1 MILIDADSLTASRPD
16 KPLFTNL
23 SMTINDG
30 DRWGIV
36 GINGCGKSTFLRML
50 AGDIQPESGVV
61 RRSKTLRMAVLEQDP
76 KLAPGPVREAVLH
89 DLPDADSWEA
99 EEFLDRLGMGGM
111 LDADTTTL
119 SGGQAKRVAL
129 ARALVSQPD
138 LLILD
143 EPTNH
148 LDLDA
153 IAWLEARLAR
163 YRGGLIMVSHD
174 RHVLDRVLTRVL
186 EIDRGTGYVHDG
198 GYQGFLDGRASRE
211 DRAASEEST
220 RQILA
225 KRELAWLRRGAPA
238 RTAKSK
244 ARIESAT
251 KLINDRPQA
260 AARSGAFEIG
270 AATGRSGEG
279 QGPTASAAQGSYR
292 NAVDTRLAP
301 RLGNK
306 VVDLHGIGHRFP
318 AIGSAPDSGEF
329 GPWLFKGLE
338 ILLDPGARYGIVGA
352 NGTGKST
359 LLDIIS
365 GRLVPAEG
373 TIDTGPTVRVG
384 YYDQRGRTLDPTMRV
399 RDAVAGKNGVAGS
412 PEDKRLMEQFWFVD
426 DAQFSPVGLLSGGEK
441 RRLQLLMVLAERP
454 NVLLLDE
461 PTNDLDLDT
470 LRALEDF
477 LEDWPG
483 TVVVVSHDRAFMDR
497 TVEEVLAIEGGKAT
511 LVAGGYAGWRARR
524 EERLVAEKG
533 SGKGAGKA
541 PSVAPSVAT
550 GSVAKSLNAPKA
562 SSAPTGPK
570 QSTAPTA
577 PTAPVAKLA
586 EKPAA
591 PKRSAST
598 LRQLIKD
605 AEREVNR
612 LTKARDKLTA
622 ELEAAG
628 NDFTKITALGTQ
640 LATIQAE
647 LDPIEERWLELAAE
661 QES

>member
-318 AIGSAPDSGEF
+318 AIGSAEGSGEF

-365 GRLVPAEG
+365 GRLIPAEG

-426 DAQFSPVGLLSGGEK
+426 DAQFSPVGLLSGGER

-524 EERLVAEKG
+524 EERLVADKG
-533 SGKGAGKA
+533 AGKGAGKA

-550 GSVAKSLNAPKA
+550 GAAAAKSTAPKA
-562 SSAPTGPK
+562 STAPAPSAPKPAVK
-570 QSTAPTA
+570 
-577 PTAPVAKLA
+577 VA

-612 LTKARDKLTA
+612 LTKSRDKLTA

-640 LATIQAE
+640 LATIHAE

>member
-279 QGPTASAAQGSYR
+279 QGPTAGSAQGSYR

-318 AIGSAPDSGEF
+318 AIGSASESGEF

-365 GRLVPAEG
+365 GRLIPAEG

-524 EERLVAEKG
+524 EERLVADKGAGKG

-550 GSVAKSLNAPKA
+550 GSSAK
-562 SSAPTGPK
+562 SSAP
-570 QSTAPTA
+570 SDPTA
-577 PTAPVAKLA
+577 PAPKPVAKVA

-640 LATIQAE
+640 LAAIQAE
-647 LDPIEERWLELAAE
+647 LDPIEERWLDLAAE